1 MSVIW
6 AKVKTYWTA
15 LVAAVLGVLVIAV
28 NVLLKRN
35 RKLRQQRDTANANLD
50 HAKEVIKDDLEI
62 NEQVDERLAEAA
74 REISAGSAPSELTDP
89 NDNWLHKARKD

>member
-1 MSVIW
+1 MSIIW

-15 LVAAVLGVLVIAV
+15 LVGAVLGVLVIAV

-35 RKLRQQRDTANANLD
+35 RTLRQQRDAADAGLE
-50 HAKEVIKDDLEI
+50 HARDVIEDDLEI

-74 REISAGSAPSELTDP
+74 REISSGSAPSELLNP
-89 NDNWLHKARKD
+89 NDNWMHKDG